1 MKRQGATGAAR
12 RPDLIGAGLAVTERV
27 SRVAVWLGGAALIL
41 VSCLV
46 TLEVVLREVFLI
58 GLSAATEIS
67 AYVLAVSTAW
77 AYAYTL
83 LQRNH
88 VRVDAVIR
96 LLPPRLLVWM
106 DVLAMLA
113 LTWFAGTL
121 LWHGWGVAGMSI
133 ETRARAMT
141 PLSTPLWIPQGLWAF
156 GIAFFFATCLL
167 LLLRALRLIAAG
179 EVQAASDLI
188 GTFAREQ
195 EGAVEA
201 EDAARRRAWR
211 DKDSASA

>member
-1 MKRQGATGAAR
+1 MRGPGATGVAR
-12 RPDLIGAGLAVTERV
+12 RPDLIGATLAVAQVV
-27 SRVAVWLGGAALIL
+27 SRIAVWLGGGALIL

-77 AYAYTL
+77 AYAYAL
-83 LQRNH
+83 FERNH
-88 VRVDAVIR
+88 VRVDAFIR

-113 LTWFAGTL
+113 LAWFAGTL
-121 LWHGWGVAGMSI
+121 LWHGWGVLGMSL
-133 ETRARAMT
+133 ETGARAMT
-141 PLSTPLWIPQGLWAF
+141 PLSTPLWIPQGLWVL

-179 EVQAASDLI
+179 EVEAASDLV
-188 GTFAREQ
+188 GTFSRET
-195 EGAVEA
+195 EGVLEA
-201 EDAARRRAWR
+201 DDAARRRA
-211 DKDSASA
+211 DPEEKSASA